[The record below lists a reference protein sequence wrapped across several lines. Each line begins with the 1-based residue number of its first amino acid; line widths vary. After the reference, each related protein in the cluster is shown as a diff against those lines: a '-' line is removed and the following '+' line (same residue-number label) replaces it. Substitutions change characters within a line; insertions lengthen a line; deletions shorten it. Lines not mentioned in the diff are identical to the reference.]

1 MLQPEEV
8 EQRKSLWQQQ
18 LTEYRQQRQTVLE
31 KRKEDVQLRNIMKKQ
46 QIELAEQWQVS
57 ACNTSIVCVLYLWNG
72 VCSLWNGIPT
82 L

>member
-57 ACNTSIVCVLYLWNG
+57 A
-72 VCSLWNGIPT
+72 
-82 L
+82 